1 MFLVGQPRFE
11 PGTPS
16 PPDLYANQ
24 LRYCPT
30 KNTIINYAGFFA
42 NQVRYCQNQFEI
54 HKPYLQRVTKCS
66 DCPTK

>member
-30 KNTIINYAGFFA
+30 KTTTQRSFMEDNITINFLNVNEHKINVVQGINVN
-42 NQVRYCQNQFEI
+42 NQDV
-54 HKPYLQRVTKCS
+54 
-66 DCPTK
+66 